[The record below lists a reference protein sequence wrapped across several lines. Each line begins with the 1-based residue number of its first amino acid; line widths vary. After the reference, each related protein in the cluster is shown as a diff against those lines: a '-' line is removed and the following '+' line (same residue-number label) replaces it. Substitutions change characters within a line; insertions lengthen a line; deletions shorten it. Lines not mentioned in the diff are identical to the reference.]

1 MRQTELLMSQ
11 KTPKARF
18 SSRAG
23 LLSVGAALWLGMGCG
38 GPEQQDGEA
47 LAVEEAALTVGTLGC
62 YVDTDA
68 QDVPTPGQCIGYY
81 DGPTYLVYEMMGAGP
96 GYTYQWS
103 DSRCGTTGPV
113 CAIPARATTRLTVT
127 VTIRN
132 SSGVVVS
139 TQSARAALWPITS
152 P

>member
-1 MRQTELLMSQ
+1 MRPTEMLMSQ

-23 LLSVGAALWLGMGCG
+23 WLSVGAALWLGVGCG
-38 GPEQQDGEA
+38 GPEPREGEA
-47 LAVEEAALTVGTLGC
+47 LAVDEAALTVGTLGC

-68 QDVPTPGQCIGYY
+68 LDVPTPVRCIGYH
-81 DGPTYLVYEMMGAGP
+81 DGPTYLFYEMIGASP
-96 GYTYQWS
+96 GYTYEWS

-113 CAIPARATTRLTVT
+113 CVIPARATTRLTMT

-139 TQSARAALWPITS
+139 TQSARATLFPITV